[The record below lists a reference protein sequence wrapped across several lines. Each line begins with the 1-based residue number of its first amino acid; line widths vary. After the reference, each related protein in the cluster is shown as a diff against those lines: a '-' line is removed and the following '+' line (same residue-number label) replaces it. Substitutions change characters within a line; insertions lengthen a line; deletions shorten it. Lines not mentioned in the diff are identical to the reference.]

1 MKPTRFVSLKRKL
14 AVAVGI
20 GMFLLASTLII
31 FSTIQTRNEAIVSA
45 TNEVKALSHDF
56 SLQVQGQMDKAM
68 LASRS
73 MADALSA
80 VGNNDNPLR
89 ISREAAQL
97 MGEKVLFSD
106 RDFLGFTLAFETN
119 AFDGQDKQFV
129 NAPAHDATGR
139 FLTYL
144 TKLDNGKASRDV
156 LIDYE
161 TPETGPWYW
170 EPKKRMNEFL
180 TEPVVYPV
188 QGKDVLMVS
197 LMTPVINSGRF
208 LGVTGIDY
216 PIDFMQNMASLAGF
230 YGGQY
235 RISIVSAMGV
245 YAAHTARPDL
255 INKHLSEEFPTM
267 ASSMLLEIKAGRTV
281 VANYGG
287 FMNVYVP
294 LKVGKTTDFWQVRLS
309 IPYSLITE
317 RANQLM
323 VNQIIIGLI
332 LIFVAI
338 SVLIWFVTKL
348 IKPLGVMTAMAEA
361 MSKGD
366 LTFST
371 NEAITNDEIGVVYAS
386 FTEMKEKLN
395 EIITEIREGAE
406 SIAAASNQLSSSSQT
421 ISQGASEQASGAE
434 EVSSTME
441 QMASN
446 IQHNT
451 ENARETE
458 KITLIA
464 SKGVASGAESASVSS
479 KAMHDIA
486 DKISFIN
493 EIARQTNI
501 LALNAAVEAARAGE
515 YGRGFAVVAA
525 EVRKLAEHSQKAAVD
540 IDILSKKAL
549 EVAEDTGK
557 KMNQIV
563 PEIEKSARLVQEIS
577 AASNEQANGA
587 EQVNMAIQQLSQIT
601 QQNAA
606 ASEELATN
614 AEELASQANNL
625 KGLISFFRTT

>member
-1 MKPTRFVSLKRKL
+1 
-14 AVAVGI
+14 
-20 GMFLLASTLII
+20 
-31 FSTIQTRNEAIVSA
+31 
-45 TNEVKALSHDF
+45 
-56 SLQVQGQMDKAM
+56 
-68 LASRS
+68 
-73 MADALSA
+73 
-80 VGNNDNPLR
+80 
-89 ISREAAQL
+89 

-106 RDFLGFTLAFETN
+106 SDFLGFTLAFEPN

-129 NAPAHDATGR
+129 NSSAHDATGR

-144 TKLDNGKASRDV
+144 TKMDNGKASRDV

-161 TPETGPWYW
+161 TQETGPWYW

-197 LMTPVINSGRF
+197 LMTPVINGGRF
-208 LGVTGIDY
+208 LGTTGIDY
-216 PIDFMQNMASLAGF
+216 PIDFMQNMAKQANF

-235 RISIVSAMGV
+235 KISIVSAKGI
-245 YAAHTARPDL
+245 YAAHTARPEL
-255 INKHLSEEFPTM
+255 INKHMSEEFPTLV
-267 ASSMLLEIKAGRTV
+267 SSMMKEIESGRTV
-281 VANYGG
+281 VGSYDG
-287 FMNVYVP
+287 FMHVYVP

-309 IPYSLITE
+309 IPYSLITA

-323 VNQIIIGLI
+323 INQIIIGLI
-332 LIFVAI
+332 LIFIGI
-338 SVLIWFVTKL
+338 SILIWFVTNL

-366 LTFST
+366 LTFSAD
-371 NEAITNDEIGVVYAS
+371 EAITNDEIGVVYNS
-386 FTEMKEKLN
+386 FTEMKDKLN

-479 KAMHDIA
+479 RAMHDIA

-625 KGLISFFRTT
+625 KDLISFFRTT